1 VENQQPGSVIAD
13 TPFDSLQE
21 QSYRDWREQKLQDYP
36 RKLDQLVVEIKDPLN
51 LTDNEFQALMKRLRK
66 TNMAIYAGPGDPDSD
81 RDMVR
86 GLARRFGLE
95 HLDNHMGA
103 DDDAISSLTV
113 QQDALHKGFIPYTT
127 RPIAWHTDG
136 YYNDQEHQI
145 LGMVLHCVRPAA
157 EGGANQLLDHEIL
170 YMMLRDRDPRYIQ
183 SLMHPEAMTIP
194 ENVMDGKLVRPAR
207 TGPVF
212 SILQGGQL
220 HMRYTDR
227 SRSIL
232 WRDDPMTREAVE
244 ALKALLK
251 SESPYRFEGRLAPG
265 QGLICNNVLHTRS
278 GFEDANEGRL
288 LYRARY
294 YDRIANT

>member
-1 VENQQPGSVIAD
+1 VENQQSGQFIND
-13 TPFDSLQE
+13 TPFDPARE
-21 QSYRDWREQKLQDYP
+21 QSYREWRAKKLQKYP
-36 RKLDQLVVEIKDPLN
+36 ESLHQLVVEIEDPLN
-51 LTDNEFQALMKRLRK
+51 LSESEFQALMERLRK
-66 TNMAIYAGPGDPDSD
+66 TNMAIYTGPADPDSD

-103 DDDAISSLTV
+103 DEDAISSLTV
-113 QQDALHKGFIPYTT
+113 QEDALHKGFIPYTT

-136 YYNDQEHQI
+136 YYNDSEHQI
-145 LGMVLHCVRPAA
+145 LGMVLHCVRAAA

-170 YMMLRDRDPRYIQ
+170 YMMLRDRNPAYIR

-212 SILQGGQL
+212 SILPWGQL

-227 SRSIL
+227 SRSIQ
-232 WRDDPMTREAVE
+232 WRDDPMTLEAVE
-244 ALKALLK
+244 VLKTLLK
-251 SESPYRFEGRLAPG
+251 TGSPYHFEGRLAPG

-278 GFEDANEGRL
+278 GFEDAGEGRL

-294 YDRIANT
+294 YDRIADT

>member
-1 VENQQPGSVIAD
+1 MENQKSGQVIND
-13 TPFDSLQE
+13 TPFDPARE
-21 QSYRDWREQKLQDYP
+21 QSYREWREKKLQKYP
-36 RKLDQLVVEIKDPLN
+36 KSLDRLVVDIEDPLN
-51 LTDNEFQALMKRLRK
+51 LSDSEFQAVMERLRK
-66 TNMAIYAGPGDPDSD
+66 TNMAIYTGPADPDSD

-103 DDDAISSLTV
+103 DEDAISSLTV
-113 QQDALHKGFIPYTT
+113 QEDALHKGFIPYTT

-136 YYNDQEHQI
+136 YYNDSEHQI

-170 YMMLRDRDPRYIQ
+170 YMLLRDRNPAYIR

-194 ENVMDGKLVRPAR
+194 ENVMNGKLVRPAR

-212 SILQGGQL
+212 SILPGGQL

-227 SRSIL
+227 SRSIQ
-232 WRDDPMTREAVE
+232 WRDDPMTLEAVE
-244 ALKALLK
+244 VLKALLK
-251 SESPYRFEGRLAPG
+251 TRSPYHFEGRLAPG

-278 GFEDANEGRL
+278 GFEDAGEGRL
-288 LYRARY
+288 LFRARY
-294 YDRIANT
+294 YDRIADT

>member
-1 VENQQPGSVIAD
+1 MENQQSGHVING
-13 TPFDSLQE
+13 TPFDPARE
-21 QSYRDWREQKLQDYP
+21 QSYRDWREKKLQDYP
-36 RKLDQLVVEIKDPLN
+36 QKLDQLVVEIEDPLN
-51 LTDNEFQALMKRLRK
+51 LTDTEFQAVMEHLRK
-66 TNMAIYAGPGDPDSD
+66 TNMAIYTGPGDPDSD
-81 RDMVR
+81 RDLVR

-136 YYNDQEHQI
+136 YYNDPEHQI

-157 EGGANQLLDHEIL
+157 DGGANQLLDHEIL
-170 YMMLRDRDPRYIQ
+170 YMMLRDRNPEYIR
-183 SLMHPEAMTIP
+183 SLMDPEAMTIP
-194 ENVMDGKLVRPAR
+194 ENVMDGRQVRPAR

-212 SILQGGQL
+212 SILPGGQL

-227 SRSIL
+227 SRSIQ

-251 SESPYRFEGRLAPG
+251 NESPYHFEGKLAPG

-294 YDRIANT
+294 YDRIAGT

>member
-1 VENQQPGSVIAD
+1 MNNQQFSQVTND
-13 TPFDSLQE
+13 TPFDPTRE
-21 QSYRDWREQKLQDYP
+21 QSYRQWREKKLQKYP
-36 RKLDQLVVEIKDPLN
+36 KSLDQLVVEIEDPLN
-51 LTDNEFQALMKRLRK
+51 LSNSEFRAVMERLRK
-66 TNMAIYAGPGDPDSD
+66 TNMAIYSGPVDPDTD
-81 RDMVR
+81 RDLVR

-95 HLDNHMGA
+95 YLDNHMGA
-103 DDDAISSLTV
+103 DEDAISSLTV
-113 QQDALHKGFIPYTT
+113 QEDALHKGFIPYTT

-136 YYNDQEHQI
+136 YYNDSQHQI

-170 YMMLRDRDPRYIQ
+170 YMMLRDRNPGYIR

-194 ENVMDGKLVRPAR
+194 QNVMDGKLVRPAR

-212 SILQGGQL
+212 SILPGGQL

-227 SRSIL
+227 SRSIQ
-232 WRDDPMTREAVE
+232 WRDDLMTLEAVGV
-244 ALKALLK
+244 LKALLK
-251 SESPYRFEGRLAPG
+251 SESPYHFEGRLAPG

-278 GFEDANEGRL
+278 GFEDAGEGRL

-294 YDRIANT
+294 YDRIAGT

>member
-1 VENQQPGSVIAD
+1 MEKQPSGHFVDNS
-13 TPFDSLQE
+13 PFDPA
-21 QSYRDWREQKLQDYP
+21 REQAYREWRGKKLQDYP
-36 RKLDQLVVEIKDPLN
+36 QRLDQLVVEIKDPLN
-51 LTDNEFQALMKRLRK
+51 PSDSEFQAVMERLRK
-66 TNMAIYAGPGDPDSD
+66 ANMAIYTGPAAPDSD

-86 GLARRFGLE
+86 SLAGRFGLK

-103 DDDAISSLTV
+103 DEDAISSLTV
-113 QQDALHKGFIPYTT
+113 QEDALHKGFIPYTT

-136 YYNDQEHQI
+136 YYNDPEHQI

-170 YMMLRDRDPRYIQ
+170 YMMLRDRNPEYIRA
-183 SLMHPEAMTIP
+183 LMHPGTMTIP
-194 ENVMDGKLVRPAR
+194 ENVMDGRQVRPAR

-212 SILQGGQL
+212 RILPGGQL

-227 SRSIL
+227 SRSIQ

-244 ALKALLK
+244 TLKALLK
-251 SESPYRFEGRLAPG
+251 SESPYHFEGRLGPG
-265 QGLICNNVLHTRS
+265 EGLICNNVLHTRS
-278 GFEDANEGRL
+278 GFEDAGEGRL

-294 YDRIANT
+294 RDRIAGT